1 MHRCGAWWQ
10 RERWRPAA
18 AAARTP
24 TANSKRR
31 ATTRSFVDA
40 VCKPVPRDV
49 ALLQWDRS
57 SFDTQRTP
65 PCCSVARCASA
76 VWPHPAVLLATIVHV
91 CPLLSAERRR
101 HAHHDGPRT
110 RVWAALASYRRAL
123 QRLTLAYSDL
133 TRFHI
138 GVAAVA
144 RVHSRPGGRC
154 LTRMACS
161 FSRHHV
167 PLPEP
172 LPAHI
177 LDRCRALALHRWP
190 EYVASP

>member
-10 RERWRPAA
+10 RVRWRPAA
-18 AAARTP
+18 AACTP

-101 HAHHDGPRT
+101 HADR
-110 RVWAALASYRRAL
+110 ALGCGQLWRATVEPL

-154 LTRMACS
+154 LTHMACS